1 MKTKVANLIKILGI
15 TVNEIVIDIDLEDIT
30 VNSLE
35 WVPETDTI
43 ILHVWFEAEDE
54 EGEYEYDVDFE
65 TLSIEDQ
72 RYIYNI
78 LSKFCMN

>member
-15 TVNEIVIDIDLEDIT
+15 TANEIVIDINLEDIT
-30 VNSLE
+30 INSLE
-35 WVPETDTI
+35 WVSENDTI

>member
-54 EGEYEYDVDFE
+54 EYEYDVDFE

-72 RYIYNI
+72 KYIYNI